1 MRSNLTVWLALLAL
15 ALGSASVAWVRTD
28 TMGNGWMG
36 ILLQNGRELRIQFV
50 DQDGSRSFTPRDT
63 VVGTELLAEYN

>member
-36 ILLQNGRELRIQFV
+36 IQLQSGAEFRIQFL
-50 DQDGSRSFTPRDT
+50 DRDGSGSLSRQDT
-63 VVGTELLAEYN
+63 VVGTQLLAEYN